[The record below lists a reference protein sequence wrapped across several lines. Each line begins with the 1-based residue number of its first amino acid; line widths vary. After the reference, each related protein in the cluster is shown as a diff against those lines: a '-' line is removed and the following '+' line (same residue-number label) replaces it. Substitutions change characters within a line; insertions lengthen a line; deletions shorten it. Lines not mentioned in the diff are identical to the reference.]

1 MFKNVAKFFGMAV
14 GIVILGVA
22 ALLGVQYFKSRNN
35 PEYQILQNIKEQ
47 ERKYAEDSYGG
58 DTPEETLR
66 LFIEALKAGD
76 TELAAK
82 YFVLD
87 KQREWLMD
95 LETLKDKKLLGETI
109 SDLGNLKLSKKT
121 ETETFFSMVGD
132 DGFGINVIMYK
143 NKLNNRWKIGEF

>member
-1 MFKNVAKFFGMAV
+1 
-14 GIVILGVA
+14 
-22 ALLGVQYFKSRNN
+22 
-35 PEYQILQNIKEQ
+35 
-47 ERKYAEDSYGG
+47 
-58 DTPEETLR
+58 
-66 LFIEALKAGD
+66 
-76 TELAAK
+76 
-82 YFVLD
+82 
-87 KQREWLMD
+87 MD